1 MVRLTDEYDEL
12 DLDLSGPPP
21 PRPANARRVGLYAFL
36 AFVLAVACAFLV
48 WERNET
54 TATTKQMQK
63 RLQALQDRRD
73 KEQVRQEGV
82 GDALVNL
89 SDHAV
94 AEAELHHS
102 LGNRK
107 QALANIDRAMH
118 LFELAE
124 KMGKCGCRDTAG
136 AQVKRKMKALVEALK
151 PTEGELPR
159 LAALL
164 TAEEGETEPASD
176 EKAEDEALPQAAEP
190 AGEP

>member
-1 MVRLTDEYDEL
+1 MTDEYDEL
-12 DLDLSGPPP
+12 DLDLGGPPP
-21 PRPANARRVGLYAFL
+21 ARPAHARRVGMYAFL

-54 TATTKQMQK
+54 AATTKQMQK
-63 RLQALQDRRD
+63 RLQVLQDRWD
-73 KEQVRQEGV
+73 KIQARQEGV

-102 LGNRK
+102 LGKRK
-107 QALANIDRAMH
+107 QALADIDRAMH

-124 KMGKCGCRDTAG
+124 KMGKCGCGDTLG
-136 AQVKRKMKALVEALK
+136 AQVKRKMKAVIETLQ
-151 PTEGELPR
+151 PTEEELPR

-164 TAEEGETEPASD
+164 DAEEGETEPASD
-176 EKAEDEALPQAAEP
+176 EEAEDEALPQAAEP
-190 AGEP
+190 TGEP